1 MRSLFSSNPLR
12 LDGKAI
18 KVKLQSKSL
27 FQQVLINLLGN
38 AIKFTE
44 KGSVT
49 LRVLLVIGM
58 KDKEQRKNNQGQK
71 TMIACQTARTDWL

>member
-1 MRSLFSSNPLR
+1 LR